1 MKNLHLITLSLLS
14 IVLFA
19 SCDKSEDIFKNE
31 NNSNENWKFA
41 YAENYVDSLN
51 AIFSDEGYVA
61 LFGGTE
67 MQLNSDVEKLERTI
81 YVAKADFETGIIDE
95 EHSTLIVVDSTYMPI
110 QISSKN
116 CIIRFSAFEN
126 GNFSCLVNYGDET
139 EWAEY
144 DGFNL
149 GSLNTFNKTSTRSL
163 ATGGVS
169 DFTIANA
176 LKALDFINGLKGC
189 FQSTNMKECVSEGV
203 GVFSNFI
210 PNDEA
215 SVTGGL
221 ISAGLTKSLSSGL
234 LSILSYAGGKIADGP
249 LKYLGP
255 VKLSIESVEQI
266 DAQSCKIGYMVD
278 GLHEYG
284 MANSDLYFEL
294 RNVKTGKYYPRLYLD
309 SKNGYENAVIANLE
323 PGEYGIILHIRTKKY
338 NWEYTTYPEVKF
350 SIFNLELDRYEIEDN
365 PLYENGAVNFKMN
378 IYLKGDEESLRDIQQ
393 FGYYIKYAN
402 AIDYKQVKNLSSIFE
417 STPLTY
423 ELLIPRDGFSDETT
437 NYTTFEAKPSVNY
450 YIGVYVVLK
459 NGNIVHFDEDII
471 DGLVYNRE
479 PSFTIS
485 NIVITDRGPYSD
497 GTGRDSYMS
506 YTVDYTVDGGLFV
519 SQIYEKYGENWT
531 SSGAEYIIFNEFDD
545 NTTHTRKGT
554 INYDSE
560 NTKASPISFFAIL
573 KNGSKHQF
581 NQGMVF
587 QGGALSVNGGTRSI
601 SSRQTATKQHPM
613 PLIIINE

>member
-14 IVLFA
+14 IVLFT

-126 GNFSCLVNYGDET
+126 GNFSCLVNYRDET

-169 DFTIANA
+169 DFTIAKA

-189 FQSTNMKECVSEGV
+189 FQSTSMKECVSEGV

-215 SVTGGL
+215 SVTGWL

-234 LSILSYAGGKIADGP
+234 LSILSYAGDKIADGP

-417 STPLTY
+417 STPLNY

>member
-1 MKNLHLITLSLLS
+1 M
-14 IVLFA
+14 
-19 SCDKSEDIFKNE
+19 
-31 NNSNENWKFA
+31 
-41 YAENYVDSLN
+41 
-51 AIFSDEGYVA
+51 
-61 LFGGTE
+61 
-67 MQLNSDVEKLERTI
+67 
-81 YVAKADFETGIIDE
+81 
-95 EHSTLIVVDSTYMPI
+95 
-110 QISSKN
+110 
-116 CIIRFSAFEN
+116 
-126 GNFSCLVNYGDET
+126 
-139 EWAEY
+139 
-144 DGFNL
+144 
-149 GSLNTFNKTSTRSL
+149 
-163 ATGGVS
+163 
-169 DFTIANA
+169 
-176 LKALDFINGLKGC
+176 
-189 FQSTNMKECVSEGV
+189 
-203 GVFSNFI
+203 
-210 PNDEA
+210 
-215 SVTGGL
+215 
-221 ISAGLTKSLSSGL
+221 
-234 LSILSYAGGKIADGP
+234 
-249 LKYLGP
+249 
-255 VKLSIESVEQI
+255 
-266 DAQSCKIGYMVD
+266 
-278 GLHEYG
+278 
-284 MANSDLYFEL
+284 
-294 RNVKTGKYYPRLYLD
+294 
-309 SKNGYENAVIANLE
+309 
-323 PGEYGIILHIRTKKY
+323 
-338 NWEYTTYPEVKF
+338 
-350 SIFNLELDRYEIEDN
+350 ELDRYEIEDN

>member
-14 IVLFA
+14 IVLFT

-126 GNFSCLVNYGDET
+126 GNFSCLVNYRDET

-169 DFTIANA
+169 DFTIAKA

-189 FQSTNMKECVSEGV
+189 FQSTSMKECVSEGV

-234 LSILSYAGGKIADGP
+234 LSILSYAGDKIADGP

-417 STPLTY
+417 STPLNY